1 MANRYKGEVPLP
13 TFAETLGEGVFLR
26 FELDDLAELEDVF
39 GPEFFNVVEG
49 AAHRASARDL
59 PKCLTVGLKKRAP
72 DGTIVRIWPDIDKVK
87 LLEAGFRLAD
97 IGMPIL
103 EALSQAHL
111 QKGYEELLKEAEEA
125 RRKLLEDTVKQAK
138 EAAEKQGVPFD
149 AEASLNLLLKLLT
162 GQESPPSTSGDSPPP
177 KSSGSPKRA
186 PKK

>member
-13 TFAETLGEGVFLR
+13 TFAKTLGEGAFLR

-39 GPEFFNVVEG
+39 GPDFFTVIEG

-59 PKCLTVGLKKRAP
+59 SKCLAVGLKRREL
-72 DGTIVRIWPDIDKVK
+72 DGSIVRVWPSDRSG

-149 AEASLNLLLKLLT
+149 AEASFGLLLKLLT

-177 KSSGSPKRA
+177 KSSGSPKSARR
-186 PKK
+186 K